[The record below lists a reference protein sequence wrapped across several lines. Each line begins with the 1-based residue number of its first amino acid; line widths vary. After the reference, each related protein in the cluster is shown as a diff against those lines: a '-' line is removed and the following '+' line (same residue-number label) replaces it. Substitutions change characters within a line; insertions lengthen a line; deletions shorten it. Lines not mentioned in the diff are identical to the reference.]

1 MVSITSKKTYA
12 DIQAKGLTERLQIKI
27 YDVVARSNVH
37 LTRREIAHHTG
48 LENGSVAGRVNKMI
62 ENGVLE
68 EGPKRKCRI
77 SKRLCGTVKLKGE

>member
-12 DIQAKGLTERLQIKI
+12 DIRAEGITSKLEIEI
-27 YDVVARSNVH
+27 VAVVSQSNKP

-48 LENGSVAGRVNKMI
+48 IEIGSVAGRVNNLM
-62 ENGVLE
+62 GGPLE
-68 EGPKRKCRI
+68 AGPDRKCRI